1 MHQELHSFT
10 VHRSSGILPSPLF
23 RSAEPTWL
31 APWRKL
37 INTERRR
44 DVFLTFYFF
53 FFLMSRQGRVTV
65 HPNAIFATRQ
75 TSSSSFRLFFPC
87 ERLIDPRGSSSSS
100 ISSERE
106 RERRAILVENGG
118 GGGGGEIGRGQK
130 GRRDKLSN
138 WR

>member
-87 ERLIDPRGSSSSS
+87 ERSIDPRGSSSSS

-106 RERRAILVENGG
+106 REKGNTCRKRR
-118 GGGGGEIGRGQK
+118 RRRR
-130 GRRDKLSN
+130 RRDRARREGKKVVEIS
-138 WR
+138 

>member
-53 FFLMSRQGRVTV
+53 FFFNVQTRSSNRTSQCDIRNETNLLEQFSTLLSLRTINRSSRIV
-65 HPNAIFATRQ
+65 FLLDF
-75 TSSSSFRLFFPC
+75 FR
-87 ERLIDPRGSSSSS
+87 
-100 ISSERE
+100 ERE
-106 RERRAILVENGG
+106 REGQYLSKTEEEEEEERSGEGKKVVE
-118 GGGGGEIGRGQK
+118 I
-130 GRRDKLSN
+130 S
-138 WR
+138 

>member
-44 DVFLTFYFF
+44 DVFLTFFF
-53 FFLMSRQGRVTV
+53 FNVQTRSSNRTSQCDIRNETNLLEQFSTLLSLRTINRSSRIVFLLD
-65 HPNAIFATRQ
+65 F
-75 TSSSSFRLFFPC
+75 FR
-87 ERLIDPRGSSSSS
+87 
-100 ISSERE
+100 ERE
-106 RERRAILVENGG
+106 REGQYLSKTEEEEEEERSGEGKKVVE
-118 GGGGGEIGRGQK
+118 I
-130 GRRDKLSN
+130 S
-138 WR
+138 

>member
-23 RSAEPTWL
+23 RSAEPTGWL

-87 ERLIDPRGSSSSS
+87 ERSIDPRGSSSSS
-100 ISSERE
+100 ISSKRERE
-106 RERRAILVENGG
+106 REKGNTCRKRR
-118 GGGGGEIGRGQK
+118 RRR
-130 GRRDKLSN
+130 RRDRARREGKKVVEIS
-138 WR
+138 